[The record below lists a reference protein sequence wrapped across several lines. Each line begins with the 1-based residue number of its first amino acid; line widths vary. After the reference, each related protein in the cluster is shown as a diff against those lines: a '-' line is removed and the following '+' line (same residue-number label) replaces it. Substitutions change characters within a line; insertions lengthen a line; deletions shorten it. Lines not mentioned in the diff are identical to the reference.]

1 MTRDEVLPIFL
12 EFEGLTIVLADEVG
26 NSGFCEPDACEE
38 GRREGPFELFG
49 RGVDEVNSFVR
60 C

>member
-1 MTRDEVLPIFL
+1 MARDEVLPIFL
-12 EFEGLTIVLADEVG
+12 EFECLTIVLADQVG

-38 GRREGPFELFG
+38 RRREGPFELFG
-49 RGVDEVNSFVR
+49 CGVDKVNSFVR